1 MVQSFRTAFR
11 GFNRGD
17 VVRYLEYLNNQHR
30 DQINQLRAQLEQ
42 QHPQSGGADTLEALR
57 AQIQELQE
65 ALAKA
70 QARCAELEEQS
81 QDSALETYR
90 RSQEAER
97 AAREQ
102 ADLVYYQASGVLAEA
117 TARVE
122 TASKTVTAAADQ
134 VLSQLTQLQVAVSSG
149 KQSLQD
155 AASIL
160 NTIKPNRT

>member
-30 DQINQLRAQLEQ
+30 DQVNQLRAQLEQ
-42 QHPQSGGADTLEALR
+42 HPQSESADTLEALR
-57 AQIQELQE
+57 AQVQELQE

-70 QARCAELEEQS
+70 QERCAELEAKS

-90 RSQEAER
+90 RSQETER

>member
-30 DQINQLRAQLEQ
+30 DQVNQLRAQLEQ
-42 QHPQSGGADTLEALR
+42 HPQSESADTLEALR
-57 AQIQELQE
+57 AQVQELQE
-65 ALAKA
+65 ALAKS
-70 QARCAELEEQS
+70 QERCAELEGKS

-90 RSQEAER
+90 RSQETER

-122 TASKTVTAAADQ
+122 NASKTVTAAADQ